1 MQSLGVLAPLC
12 ISKWCPV
19 VSVVYIA
26 IYTKL
31 DQEMLTCVLWLSRVL
46 DLCFSESPY
55 YLGLSHILNFFFY
68 LQVDIGH
75 PPFLRMCMESGPI
88 RLQLLLARHRIIR
101 VATLR
106 MISSLLQDELCTMVS
121 STSFAL
127 CPELRSA
134 TSTIHPSTRKSAKLR
149 GASARHTP
157 SSYSGITHWRDRG
170 EHVAERGPGRTG
182 QQQRHLARSCRR
194 NALQEDGEW

>member
-19 VSVVYIA
+19 VSVVYIV
-26 IYTKL
+26 IYTKI
-31 DQEMLTCVLWLSRVL
+31 DQEMLTCLLWLSRVL

-75 PPFLRMCMESGPI
+75 HPFLRMISLIRLYTSMCMESGPV
-88 RLQLLLARHRIIR
+88 RLQRLLADTGSSARRFLVFYKTNFAPWYLAPHL
-101 VATLR
+101 AT
-106 MISSLLQDELCTMVS
+106 
-121 STSFAL
+121 

-149 GASARHTP
+149 RASARHTP
-157 SSYSGITHWRDRG
+157 SSYS
-170 EHVAERGPGRTG
+170 A
-182 QQQRHLARSCRR
+182 
-194 NALQEDGEW
+194 